1 MSSTAGLRAFA
12 ASLRR
17 LPMVVAIK
25 VAKRAAPALT
35 EAAQA
40 SFAAGESPYGDGWEP
55 GADGRRVTLRKTGA
69 LASGVRYVAI
79 GTRIRLALTTA
90 YAKYQVVRR
99 PVTPPNGGPL
109 PEAYADALARAT
121 AEVIREELAS

>member
-17 LPMVVAIK
+17 LPMVVAHK

-35 EAAQA
+35 ELARA
-40 SFAAGESPYGDGWEP
+40 SFASSESPYGDGWRP
-55 GADGRRVTLRKTGA
+55 GADGRRVTLRKSGA
-69 LASGVRYVAI
+69 LASAITYVAI
-79 GTRIRLALTTA
+79 GTIIRLANLPA
-90 YAKYQVVRR
+90 HAKYVVGGRHVV
-99 PVTPPNGGPL
+99 PMPGGPL
-109 PEAYADALARAT
+109 PSDYASALARAT